1 MRIKIGIIMLLIAG
15 LMLTAGLVSAQE
27 TDPVLGAVSGKVLDA
42 TNGDPIEG
50 ALVEV
55 EDSDP
60 VLSANTNSSGEY
72 TIEGVPVGGQKIV
85 ASADEYKSED
95 VGVVVSDT
103 EEASANFTLQPVKGK
118 LEVVESDSDV
128 QNVKVAGTRK
138 GYVGIFTA
146 VTGAGTGA
154 STEAF
159 IVTTKKGD
167 IEIQVPDQNL
177 GSITRKPGRPQ
188 GFPVDGDRVAV
199 LVEFVDQGPGE
210 LVKIARQVIVKPTPK
225 PPIIGAVVSITTD
238 ENGVRT
244 LSIMRPDGSTKV
256 VRLGSKGEPPEV
268 GDLVTA
274 FQGRGGDDDGDEEDG
289 PPVIRGL
296 VRAQEV
302 RQRLEGFLEDLTR
315 ETRGVPADVAE
326 RRAQRVADLAEKLE
340 AHAAKHA
347 RIIERASQNA
357 KLPPQA
363 VAGMLNGLERAE
375 NGRAQAKARAT
386 EARTKAADARANAG
400 PPTILGRQGGPDR
413 GSSSGQG
420 GQDRG
425 GSSGQG
431 GQDRGG
437 SSGQGGPDLGRQR

>member
-1 MRIKIGIIMLLIAG
+1 MLLIAG
-15 LMLTAGLVSAQE
+15 LMLTAGLVSAEE
-27 TDPVLGAVSGKVLDA
+27 TDPVTGAVSGKVLDA
-42 TNGDPIEG
+42 TTGDLIEG

-60 VLSANTNSSGEY
+60 VLSADTDPSGEY
-72 TIEGVPVGGQKIV
+72 TIDGVPVGDQKIV
-85 ASADEYKSED
+85 ASAVGYESED

-103 EEASANFTLQPVKGK
+103 ETASASFTLQPVKGK
-118 LEVVESDSDV
+118 LEVVGSEGDV

-138 GYVGIFTA
+138 GYVGIFFT
-146 VTGAGTGA
+146 VPVSGA
-154 STEAF
+154 STGTF

-167 IEIQVPDQNL
+167 EIQFLAVDL
-177 GSITRKPGRPQ
+177 ESITRRPGRPA
-188 GFPVDGDRVAV
+188 GIPEDGDRVAV
-199 LVEFVDQGPGE
+199 LVEFVDPGSGE
-210 LVKIARQVIVKPTPK
+210 LVTIARQVIVRPTPK
-225 PPIIGAVVSITTD
+225 PPIIGPVVSITTD

-244 LSIMRPDGSTKV
+244 MSIMRPDGSIKV
-256 VRLGSKGEPPEV
+256 GRLGSKGQPPEV

-302 RQRLEGFLEDLTR
+302 RQRLEGFLEDLTSDP
-315 ETRGVPADVAE
+315 GQVPSDVAD

-363 VAGMLNGLERAE
+363 VAGMLNGLDRAQS
-375 NGRAQAKARAT
+375 GRAQAKARAN

-400 PPTILGRQGGPDR
+400 PPTILGSQGGPDR

-420 GQDRG
+420 GQGGQDRG
-425 GSSGQG
+425 GSNGQG
-431 GQDRGG
+431 GQDRGS
-437 SSGQGGPDLGRQR
+437 SSGQGG

>member
-15 LMLTAGLVSAQE
+15 LMLTAGLVSAEE
-27 TDPVLGAVSGKVLDA
+27 TDPVTGAVSGKVLDA
-42 TNGDPIEG
+42 TTGDLIEG

-60 VLSANTNSSGEY
+60 VLSADTDPSGEY
-72 TIEGVPVGGQKIV
+72 TIDGVPVGDQKIV
-85 ASADEYKSED
+85 ASAVGYESED

-103 EEASANFTLQPVKGK
+103 ETASASFTLQPVKGK
-118 LEVVESDSDV
+118 LEVVGSEGDV

-138 GYVGIFTA
+138 GYVGIFFT
-146 VTGAGTGA
+146 VPVSGA
-154 STEAF
+154 STGTF

-167 IEIQVPDQNL
+167 EIQFLAVDL
-177 GSITRKPGRPQ
+177 ESITRRPGRPA
-188 GFPVDGDRVAV
+188 GIPEDGDRVAV
-199 LVEFVDQGPGE
+199 LVEFVDPGSGE
-210 LVKIARQVIVKPTPK
+210 LVTIARQVIVRPTPK
-225 PPIIGAVVSITTD
+225 PPIIGPVVSITTD

-244 LSIMRPDGSTKV
+244 MSIMRPDGSIKV
-256 VRLGSKGEPPEV
+256 GRLGSKGQPPEV

-296 VRAQEV
+296 VRAQEEP
-302 RQRLEGFLEDLTR
+302 QRLEGFLEDLTSDP
-315 ETRGVPADVAE
+315 GQVPSDVAD

-363 VAGMLNGLERAE
+363 VAGMLNGLDRAQS
-375 NGRAQAKARAT
+375 GRAQAKARAN

-400 PPTILGRQGGPDR
+400 PPTILGSQGGPDR

-420 GQDRG
+420 GQGGQDRG
-425 GSSGQG
+425 GSNGQG
-431 GQDRGG
+431 GQDRGS
-437 SSGQGGPDLGRQR
+437 SSGQGG

>member
-15 LMLTAGLVSAQE
+15 LMLTAGLVSAEE
-27 TDPVLGAVSGKVLDA
+27 TDPVTGAVSGKVLDA
-42 TNGDPIEG
+42 TTGDLIEG

-60 VLSANTNSSGEY
+60 VLSADTDPSGEY
-72 TIEGVPVGGQKIV
+72 TIDGVPVGDQKIV
-85 ASADEYKSED
+85 ASAVGYESED

-103 EEASANFTLQPVKGK
+103 ETASASFTLQPVKGK
-118 LEVVESDSDV
+118 LEVVGSEGDV

-138 GYVGIFTA
+138 GYVGIFFT
-146 VTGAGTGA
+146 VPVSGA
-154 STEAF
+154 STGTF

-167 IEIQVPDQNL
+167 EIQFLAVDL
-177 GSITRKPGRPQ
+177 ESITRRPGRPA
-188 GFPVDGDRVAV
+188 GIPEDGDRVAV
-199 LVEFVDQGPGE
+199 LVEFVDPGSGE
-210 LVKIARQVIVKPTPK
+210 LVTIARQVIVRPTPK
-225 PPIIGAVVSITTD
+225 PPIIGPVVSITTD

-244 LSIMRPDGSTKV
+244 MSIMRPDGSIKV
-256 VRLGSKGEPPEV
+256 GRLGSKGQPPEV

-302 RQRLEGFLEDLTR
+302 RQRLEGFLEDLTSDP
-315 ETRGVPADVAE
+315 GQVPSDVAD

-363 VAGMLNGLERAE
+363 VAGMLNGLDRAQS
-375 NGRAQAKARAT
+375 GRAQAKARAN

-400 PPTILGRQGGPDR
+400 PPTILGSQGGPDR

-420 GQDRG
+420 GQGGQDRG
-425 GSSGQG
+425 GSNGQG
-431 GQDRGG
+431 GQDRGS
-437 SSGQGGPDLGRQR
+437 SSGQGG

>member
-1 MRIKIGIIMLLIAG
+1 MKIKIGIIMLLIAG
-15 LMLTAGLVSAQE
+15 LMLTAGLVSAEE
-27 TDPVLGAVSGKVLDA
+27 TDPVLDSVSGEVLDA
-42 TNGDPIEG
+42 TNGVPIEG

-60 VLSANTNSSGEY
+60 VLSANTDPFGEY
-72 TIEGVPVGGQKIV
+72 TIDDVPVGEQIIV
-85 ASADEYKSED
+85 ASADEYESED

-118 LEVVESDSDV
+118 LEVVGSEGDV

-146 VTGAGTGA
+146 VTGAVTGA
-154 STEAF
+154 GTF

-167 IEIQVPDQNL
+167 EIQFLAVDL
-177 GSITRKPGRPQ
+177 ESITRRPGRPA
-188 GFPVDGDRVAV
+188 GIPEDGDRVAV
-199 LVEFVDQGPGE
+199 LVEFVDPGSGE
-210 LVKIARQVIVKPTPK
+210 LVTIARQVIVRPTPK
-225 PPIIGAVVSITTD
+225 APIMGAVVSITTD

-244 LSIMRPDGSTKV
+244 MSIMRPDGSIKV
-256 VRLGSKGEPPEV
+256 GRLGSKGQPPEV

-302 RQRLEGFLEDLTR
+302 RQRLEGFLEDLTSDP
-315 ETRGVPADVAE
+315 GQVPSDVAD
-326 RRAQRVADLAEKLE
+326 RRAQRVADLAARLE

-357 KLPPQA
+357 KLPAQA
-363 VAGMLNGLERAE
+363 VAGMLNGLQRAE

-386 EARTKAADARANAG
+386 EARIKAADARANAG
-400 PPTILGRQGGPDR
+400 PPTILGRQGG
-413 GSSSGQG
+413 
-420 GQDRG
+420 QDRG
-425 GSSGQG
+425 GSSGQ
-431 GQDRGG
+431 DR
-437 SSGQGGPDLGRQR
+437 GRQR